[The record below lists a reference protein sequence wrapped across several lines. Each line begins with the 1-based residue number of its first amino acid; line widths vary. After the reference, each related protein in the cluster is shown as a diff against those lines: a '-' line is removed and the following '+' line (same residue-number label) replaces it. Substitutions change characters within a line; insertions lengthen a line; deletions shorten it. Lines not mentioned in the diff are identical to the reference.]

1 LIQAILDFFGR
12 AICHQLDER
21 SLHVSGLALS
31 VCARD
36 TGIYIGIFST
46 LVYLHIFKRKSK
58 LTIPT
63 IKISFLLLLFM
74 LPMMIDG
81 FGSYSHLFQSNNI
94 RRLISGICFG
104 FVLPYFLYPL
114 SLGKSLDSS
123 CEPVIQNSK
132 DFLVPLLCSS
142 ILGGLFYFGI
152 LSYYLSDSL
161 IIFTVIVWISLCVSF
176 LIPFIKHTYYKR
188 VISIFLSLFF
198 LSILSLLHAWLVQIL

>member
-1 LIQAILDFFGR
+1 MILKILDFFGR

-46 LVYLHIFKRKSK
+46 LLYLHIFKRRSK

-81 FGSYSHLFQSNNI
+81 FGSYTHLFQSNNV

-114 SLGKSLDSS
+114 FLGRSLDQSS
-123 CEPVIQNSK
+123 EPVIQKGK
-132 DFLVPLLCSS
+132 DIWVPLLGSS

-152 LSYYLSDSL
+152 LAYYFFDSL
-161 IIFTVIVWISLCVSF
+161 IIFTIIVWFSLCASF
-176 LIPFIKHTYYKR
+176 LIPFIKQTYYKG
-188 VISIFLSLFF
+188 VIAIFLSLFF
-198 LSILSLLHAWLVQIL
+198 LSTLSLLHAWLAQFL

>member
-1 LIQAILDFFGR
+1 MILDFFGR

-21 SLHVSGLALS
+21 SLYASGLALS

-46 LVYLHIFKRKSK
+46 LLYLHIFKRKTK

-74 LPMMIDG
+74 VPMMIDG
-81 FGSYSHLFQSNNI
+81 LGSYTHLFQSNNV

-114 SLGKSLDSS
+114 YLGRALAYSS
-123 CEPVIQNSK
+123 VPVIQKKK
-132 DFLVPLLCSS
+132 DIWVPILCSS
-142 ILGGLFYFGI
+142 ILGGLFYFG
-152 LSYYLSDSL
+152 LLPYYFLNSL
-161 IIFTVIVWISLCVSF
+161 IIFTVIVWFSLCASF
-176 LIPFIKHTYYKR
+176 LIPFIRQTYFR
-188 VISIFLSLFF
+188 GVLSILLSLFF
-198 LSILSLLHAWLVQIL
+198 LSSLSLLHAWLVQYL

>member
-1 LIQAILDFFGR
+1 MIQAIFDFFGR

-46 LVYLHIFKRKSK
+46 LLYLHIFKRKSK

-63 IKISFLLLLFM
+63 IKISFLLLLLM
-74 LPMMIDG
+74 IPLMIDG
-81 FGSYSHLFQSNNI
+81 LGSYTHLFQSNNV
-94 RRLISGICFG
+94 RRLVSGICFG

-114 SLGKSLDSS
+114 FLGRSLDQSS
-123 CEPVIQNSK
+123 EPVIQK
-132 DFLVPLLCSS
+132 RMDLWVPFLGSS

-152 LSYYLSDSL
+152 LPYYLLDSF
-161 IIFTVIVWISLCVSF
+161 IIFTIIVWFSLCASF
-176 LIPFIKHTYYKR
+176 LIPFVKQTYYKG
-188 VISIFLSLFF
+188 VISIILSLFF
-198 LSILSLLHAWLVQIL
+198 LSCLSLLHAWLVQFL

>member
-1 LIQAILDFFGR
+1 MLQVILNFFGR
-12 AICHQLDER
+12 AICHQIEER
-21 SLHVSGLALS
+21 SLHVSGFALS

-46 LVYLHIFKRKSK
+46 LVYLHISKKKSK
-58 LTIPT
+58 ITIPT

-74 LPMMIDG
+74 IPMMIDG

-123 CEPVIQNSK
+123 CEPVIQKSK

-152 LSYYLSDSL
+152 LPYYLMDSL
-161 IIFTVIVWISLCVSF
+161 IIFTVIVWISLCASF
-176 LIPFIKHTYYKR
+176 LIPFIKQTYYKR

-198 LSILSLLHAWLVQIL
+198 LSILSLLHAWLVDYL